1 MSERPVILL
10 KDVTKRYQSGK
21 VVTEVLKGISFAIF
35 PREFVAI
42 MGPSGAGKSTLLYIL
57 GCLARPTSGR
67 YELDGLEVGTLSDE
81 ALSRLRNAKLG
92 FVFQSFHLIPQ
103 YSALENV
110 LLPTVY
116 RKGRKRD
123 RKKDLARAKEMLDMV
138 GLGERYHYR
147 PGELSGGQKQR
158 VAIAR
163 ALMNDPEVI
172 LADEPTGNLDSKQSD
187 EIVHLLQE
195 LNHRGRTIILVT
207 HDEEVGNRARRMITI
222 RDGLVQSDAPCS

>member
-1 MSERPVILL
+1 MTPVIFL
-10 KDVTKRYQSGK
+10 DRIEKRYESGS
-21 VVTEVLKGISFAIF
+21 VVTEVLKGVSFSIF
-35 PREFVAI
+35 PGELVSI

-57 GCLARPTSGR
+57 GCLARPSGGQYR
-67 YELDGLEVGTLSDE
+67 LDGVDVGSLSDE
-81 ALSRLRNAKLG
+81 KLSELRNAKLG

-103 YSALENV
+103 YTALENV

-116 RKGRKRD
+116 RRGRKRE
-123 RKKDLARAKEMLDMV
+123 KKRDTEKAKELLNLV

-172 LADEPTGNLDSKQSD
+172 LADEPTGNLDSHQSE
-187 EIVHLLQE
+187 EIVRLLLD
-195 LNHRGRTIILVT
+195 LNARGRTIIMVT
-207 HDEEVGNRARRMITI
+207 HDPDVGRQARRMITI
-222 RDGLVQSDAPCS
+222 RDGLIQSDTPCS

>member
-1 MSERPVILL
+1 MTPVIFL
-10 KDVTKRYQSGK
+10 DRIEKRYESGS
-21 VVTEVLKGISFAIF
+21 VVTEVLKGVSFSIF
-35 PREFVAI
+35 PGELVSI

-57 GCLARPTSGR
+57 GCLARPSGGR
-67 YELDGLEVGTLSDE
+67 YRLDGVDVGSLSDE
-81 ALSRLRNAKLG
+81 KLSELRNAKLG

-103 YSALENV
+103 YTALENV

-116 RKGRKRD
+116 RRGRKRE
-123 RKKDLARAKEMLDMV
+123 KKRDTEKAKELLNMV

-172 LADEPTGNLDSKQSD
+172 LADEPTGNLDSHQSE
-187 EIVHLLQE
+187 EIVRLLLD
-195 LNHRGRTIILVT
+195 LNARGRTIIMVT
-207 HDEEVGNRARRMITI
+207 HDPDVGRQARRMITI
-222 RDGLVQSDAPCS
+222 RDGLIQSDTPCS

>member
-35 PREFVAI
+35 PGEFVAI

-110 LLPTVY
+110 LLPTLY
-116 RKGRKRD
+116 RKGRKGD
-123 RKKDLARAKEMLDMV
+123 RKRDLARAKEMLDMV

-187 EIVHLLQE
+187 EIVHLLQQ

-207 HDEEVGNRARRMITI
+207 HDEEVGSRARRIITI

>member
-1 MSERPVILL
+1 MKPIIQLDRVE
-10 KDVTKRYQSGK
+10 KRYESGA
-21 VVTEVLKGISFAIF
+21 VVTEVLKGVSFSIF
-35 PREFVAI
+35 PGELVAI

-57 GCLARPTSGR
+57 GCLARPSAGVYR
-67 YELDGLEVGTLSDE
+67 LDDVEVGTLSDK

-103 YSALENV
+103 YTAVENV

-116 RKGRKRD
+116 RKKAKQEKKRD
-123 RKKDLARAKEMLDMV
+123 RERAKALLDLV

-187 EIVHLLQE
+187 EIVRLLLD
-195 LNHRGRTIILVT
+195 LNERGRTIIMVT
-207 HDEEVGNRARRMITI
+207 HDPEVGRRARRMITI
-222 RDGLVQSDAPCS
+222 LDGLIQSDTPCS

>member
-1 MSERPVILL
+1 MTPVIFL
-10 KDVTKRYQSGK
+10 DRIEKRYESGS
-21 VVTEVLKGISFAIF
+21 VVTEVLKGVSFSIF
-35 PREFVAI
+35 PGELVSI

-57 GCLARPTSGR
+57 GCLARPSGGR
-67 YELDGLEVGTLSDE
+67 YKLDGVDVGSLSDE
-81 ALSRLRNAKLG
+81 KLSELRNAKLG

-103 YSALENV
+103 YTALENV

-116 RKGRKRD
+116 RRGRKRE
-123 RKKDLARAKEMLDMV
+123 KKRDTEKAKELLNMV

-172 LADEPTGNLDSKQSD
+172 LADEPTGNLDSHQSE
-187 EIVHLLQE
+187 EIVRLLLD
-195 LNHRGRTIILVT
+195 LNARGRTIIMVT
-207 HDEEVGNRARRMITI
+207 HDPDVGRQARRMITI
-222 RDGLVQSDAPCS
+222 RDGLIQSDTPCS